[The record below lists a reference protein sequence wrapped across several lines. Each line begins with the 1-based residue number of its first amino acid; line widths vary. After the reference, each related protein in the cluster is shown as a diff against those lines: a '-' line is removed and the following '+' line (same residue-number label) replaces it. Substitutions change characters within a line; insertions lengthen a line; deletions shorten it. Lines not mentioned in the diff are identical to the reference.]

1 MEVHHIYYKVNKH
14 NLRSERQRFRRGEL
28 EVKMCVRRRR
38 GKWARAVG
46 FLTSVLT
53 ELQDGSQDG

>member
-1 MEVHHIYYKVNKH
+1 MEVHHIHYKVNKH

-28 EVKMCVRRRR
+28 EVKICVRRRGGR
-38 GKWARAVG
+38 WAKVVA